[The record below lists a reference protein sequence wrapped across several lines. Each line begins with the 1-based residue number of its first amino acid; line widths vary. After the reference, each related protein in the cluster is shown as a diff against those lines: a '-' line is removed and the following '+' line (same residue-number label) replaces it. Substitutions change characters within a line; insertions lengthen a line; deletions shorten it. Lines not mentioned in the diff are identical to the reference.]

1 MLSALA
7 SGQASVL
14 RLRLIIFRFVQC
26 LVNRDQRPLSIAP
39 QYPNLKLGFVAVIR
53 TAKHYAPQA
62 RSSRGP

>member
-7 SGQASVL
+7 SGQARAF
-14 RLRLIIFRFVQC
+14 RLRLIIFRFVER
-26 LVNRDQRPLSIAP
+26 LVNRDLRPSSIAP

-53 TAKHYAPQA
+53 TAKHYAPKA